1 MVRRRRST
9 ATSHRD
15 AELTGVDWG
24 LPCLPGLIEEDKEV
38 TAELWS
44 SSAILRV
51 ASIDG
56 DGTWP
61 ELGFRFLQEILGK
74 GKN

>member
-9 ATSHRD
+9 ATNHWD
-15 AELTGVDWG
+15 AELTEADWG
-24 LPCLPGLIEEDKEV
+24 LPCLPDLIGEDKEV

-44 SSAILRV
+44 SSEILRV

-56 DGTWP
+56 DGH
-61 ELGFRFLQEILGK
+61 GR
-74 GKN
+74 N